1 MSTLS
6 SRAFLDE
13 IRTQQQ
19 AALLERAEAAR
30 AGDELGV
37 ASATGRLRDLE
48 ELARRNDAWPGLE
61 QVTA

>member
-1 MSTLS
+1 MTPLS

-13 IRTQQQ
+13 IRAQQQ
-19 AALLERAEAAR
+19 VARRERSEASL

-37 ASATGRLRDLE
+37 ASANGRLRDLE